1 MLWCAVCCS
10 FRLCAALLHQIN
22 KYELEFHC
30 SRLVNACAAGQEG
43 RKEERKNTYHTIHW
57 RHVSGLKGPA
67 LLSVPSIF
75 MSRIKS
81 YSSCYS
87 LRLFPFQFHIAT
99 IYCVLEQMFS
109 VKVFSFFSPEF
120 GFSFRPITIAAFH
133 FRCINIFVIFCP
145 VKFATK
151 TIIMRWS
158 WYHRIF
164 FKYEFTTE
172 WRGLRDRG
180 KKYEK
185 KVKLKR
191 KVWFWWAVWRR
202 LVFSPSSGI
211 CFGIFFSRL
220 FNKNCFGNNALTQ
233 HLFFNSFVFSI
244 FYCINFDCIENFW
257 PLNRCEQTK
266 I

>member
-1 MLWCAVCCS
+1 MCCS

-43 RKEERKNTYHTIHW
+43 RKEEQKNTYHTKHW

-151 TIIMRWS
+151 TIIMR
-158 WYHRIF
+158 
-164 FKYEFTTE
+164 
-172 WRGLRDRG
+172 
-180 KKYEK
+180 
-185 KVKLKR
+185 
-191 KVWFWWAVWRR
+191 
-202 LVFSPSSGI
+202 
-211 CFGIFFSRL
+211 
-220 FNKNCFGNNALTQ
+220 
-233 HLFFNSFVFSI
+233 
-244 FYCINFDCIENFW
+244 
-257 PLNRCEQTK
+257 
-266 I
+266 